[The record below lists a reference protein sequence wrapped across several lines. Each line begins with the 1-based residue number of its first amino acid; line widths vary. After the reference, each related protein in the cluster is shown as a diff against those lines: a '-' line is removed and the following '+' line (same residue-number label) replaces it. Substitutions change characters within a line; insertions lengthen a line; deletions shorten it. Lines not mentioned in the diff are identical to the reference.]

1 MKKNLFIVLWVV
13 VLVVVY
19 VLLINIYASIISAD
33 FSFGGESNMKYE
45 TGEVVLGLGD
55 QVEVSVTRNR
65 FYGTFVEKSSKESKS
80 VTLYLLNFISL
91 PLRVEGKNLFL
102 VHLISLIVVFFILYK
117 LTKWKGRRDY
127 ERGFI

>member
-13 VLVVVY
+13 VLVFVY
-19 VLLINIYASIISAD
+19 VLLINISASIISAD
-33 FSFGGESNMKYE
+33 FSLGGGNDVKYE

-102 VHLISLIVVFFILYK
+102 VHLISLIVVFFTLYK